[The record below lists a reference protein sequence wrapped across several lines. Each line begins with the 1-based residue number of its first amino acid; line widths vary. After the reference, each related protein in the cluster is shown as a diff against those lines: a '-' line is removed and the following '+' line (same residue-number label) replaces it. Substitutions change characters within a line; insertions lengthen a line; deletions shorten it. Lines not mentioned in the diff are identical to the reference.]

1 MKRMKAQKI
10 LCPICEYQ
18 ISYCQ
23 CLFSGSAHPDTSKR
37 MKVVVDHL
45 YLLKEEQIKHIQHL
59 QSFWQT
65 SYSDKSMNAIVEELK
80 ENKSRLPYS
89 KRHRRCNR
97 RKAQGRGC
105 GRYT

>member
-1 MKRMKAQKI
+1 MKRMKAKKI

-18 ISYCQ
+18 ISDCQ
-23 CLFSGSAHPDTSKR
+23 CLFSGSAHPDRSKR
-37 MKVVVDHL
+37 RKVVVDHL

-80 ENKSRLPYS
+80 ENK
-89 KRHRRCNR
+89 N
-97 RKAQGRGC
+97 G
-105 GRYT
+105 